1 MNLKSLSQQIKIKES
16 FLCVG
21 LDIDL
26 SKIPSHILNEKDP
39 IFVFSKSIIDAT
51 HKYAVAYKP
60 NLAFFEAYGIE
71 GWKAFEKTIDY
82 INKNYPNHFIIADAK
97 RGDIGNTSGRYAK
110 AFFENYGVDAVT
122 ISPYMGRDSIEPF
135 LSFKDKYAVLLTLTS
150 NEGSKDLQYIEEKGI
165 PVYEKVL
172 RLSTKFKNP
181 HKLMYVVGATKSEN
195 LKSIRNIVPDSFLL
209 IPGVGAQGGNLK
221 DVVRNGINSNCG
233 LIVNSSRGIIYAS
246 KGNDFVEKVAEKAFE
261 LQKEMSEYL
270 KLYKI
275 I

>member
-1 MNLKSLSQQIKIKES
+1 MNLKSLYQQIKIKES

-26 SKIPSHILNEKDP
+26 TKIPIHILDEEDP

-60 NLAFFEAYGIE
+60 NLAFFEAYGVK

-82 INKNYPNHFIIADAK
+82 LKKNYPNHFIIADAK

-135 LSFKDKYAVLLTLTS
+135 LSFKDKYAVLLALTS
-150 NEGSKDLQYIEEKGI
+150 NEGSGDFQYIEEKG
-165 PVYEKVL
+165 VTLYEKVL
-172 RLSTKFKNP
+172 RLSTKFKNS

-221 DVVRNGINSNCG
+221 EVVLNGINSNCG

-246 KGNDFVEKVAEKAFE
+246 QGDDFVEKAAEKAFE

-270 KLYKI
+270 KLFKI

>member
-150 NEGSKDLQYIEEKGI
+150 NEGSRDFQYIEQKGV

-172 RLSTKFKNP
+172 RLSTKFENA
-181 HKLMYVVGATKSEN
+181 HNLMYVVGATKSEN

-221 DVVRNGINSNCG
+221 EVVLNGINSNCG
-233 LIVNSSRGIIYAS
+233 LIVNSSRGILYAS
-246 KGNDFVEKVAEKAFE
+246 QGNDFVEKAAEKAFE

-270 KLYKI
+270 KLFKI

>member
-1 MNLKSLSQQIKIKES
+1 MNLEFLYQQIKIKES

-26 SKIPSHILNEKDP
+26 GKIPPHLLKEEDP

-51 HKYAVAYKP
+51 HKFAVAYKP
-60 NLAFFEAYGIE
+60 NLAFFEAYGIK
-71 GWKAFEKTIDY
+71 GWKAFGKTINY
-82 INKNYPNHFIIADAK
+82 LKKYYPNHFIIADAK
-97 RGDIGNTSGRYAK
+97 RGDIGNTSARYAK

-135 LSFKDKYAVLLTLTS
+135 LSFKDKYAVLLALTS
-150 NEGSKDLQYIEEKGI
+150 NEGSRDFQYHQEKGV
-165 PVYEKVL
+165 PLYEKVL
-172 RLSTKFKNP
+172 RLSVKFKNS

-195 LKSIRNIVPDSFLL
+195 IKLIRMIIPDSFLL
-209 IPGVGAQGGNLK
+209 IPGVGAQGGSLK
-221 DVVRNGINSNCG
+221 DVVQNGINTKCG
-233 LIVNSSRGIIYAS
+233 LLVNSSRGIIYAS
-246 KGNDFVEKVAEKAFE
+246 EGTDYAKKAAEKAFG

-270 KLYKI
+270 KLFKI

>member
-26 SKIPSHILNEKDP
+26 SKIPTHILNEKDP

-60 NLAFFEAYGIE
+60 NLAFFEAYGIK
-71 GWKAFEKTIDY
+71 GWKAFGKTIDY

-150 NEGSKDLQYIEEKGI
+150 NEGSRDFQYIEQKGV

-172 RLSTKFKNP
+172 RLSTKFENA

-221 DVVRNGINSNCG
+221 EVVLNGINSNCG

-246 KGNDFVEKVAEKAFE
+246 QGNDFIEKAAEKAFE

-270 KLYKI
+270 KLFKI

>member
-26 SKIPSHILNEKDP
+26 SKIPTHILNEKDP

-60 NLAFFEAYGIE
+60 NLAFFEAYGIK
-71 GWKAFEKTIDY
+71 GWKAFGKTIDY

-150 NEGSKDLQYIEEKGI
+150 NEGSRDFQYIEQKGV

-172 RLSTKFKNP
+172 RLSTKFENA

-221 DVVRNGINSNCG
+221 EVVLNGINSNCG

-246 KGNDFVEKVAEKAFE
+246 QENDFIEKAAEKAFE

-270 KLYKI
+270 KLFKI

>member
-82 INKNYPNHFIIADAK
+82 IKKNYPNHFIIADAK

-150 NEGSKDLQYIEEKGI
+150 NEGSRDFQYIEQKGV

-172 RLSTKFKNP
+172 RLSTKFENA

-221 DVVRNGINSNCG
+221 EVVLNGINSNCG

-246 KGNDFVEKVAEKAFE
+246 QGNDFVEKAAEKAFE

-270 KLYKI
+270 KLFKI

>member
-26 SKIPSHILNEKDP
+26 SKIPTHILNEKDP

-51 HKYAVAYKP
+51 HKYSVAYKP

-82 INKNYPNHFIIADAK
+82 LNKNYPNHFIIADAK

-110 AFFENYGVDAVT
+110 AFFETYGVDAVT

-150 NEGSKDLQYIEEKGI
+150 NEGSRDFQYIEQKGV

-172 RLSTKFKNP
+172 RLSTKFENA

-221 DVVRNGINSNCG
+221 EVVLNGINSNCG

-246 KGNDFVEKVAEKAFE
+246 QGNDFVEKAAEKAFE

-270 KLYKI
+270 KLFKI

>member
-135 LSFKDKYAVLLTLTS
+135 LSFKDKYAVLLTLPS
-150 NEGSKDLQYIEEKGI
+150 NEGSRDFQYIEQKGV

-172 RLSTKFKNP
+172 RLSTKFENA

-195 LKSIRNIVPDSFLL
+195 LKSIRKIVPDSFLL

-221 DVVRNGINSNCG
+221 EVVLNGINSNCG

-246 KGNDFVEKVAEKAFE
+246 QGNDFVEKAAEKAFE

-270 KLYKI
+270 KLFKI

>member
-135 LSFKDKYAVLLTLTS
+135 LSYKDKYAVLLTLTS
-150 NEGSKDLQYIEEKGI
+150 NEGSRDFQYIEQKGV

-172 RLSTKFKNP
+172 RLSTKFQNS

-221 DVVRNGINSNCG
+221 EVVRNGINSNCG

-246 KGNDFVEKVAEKAFE
+246 RGNDFFEKAAEKAFE
-261 LQKEMSEYL
+261 LQNEMSEYL
-270 KLYKI
+270 KLFKI